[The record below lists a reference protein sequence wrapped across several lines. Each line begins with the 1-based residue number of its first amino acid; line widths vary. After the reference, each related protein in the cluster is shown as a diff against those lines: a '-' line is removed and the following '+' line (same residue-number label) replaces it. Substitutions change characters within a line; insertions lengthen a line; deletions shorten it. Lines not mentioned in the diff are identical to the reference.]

1 MRRENERR
9 SDVVSGA
16 NELFEA
22 PPQDRFCLRLVDQ
35 FELGRSHCRLPLRLR
50 LQGHSSASSAR
61 LSARLRS
68 RVAAPKVWVPPTNV
82 PRPSDGL
89 PRSSVDGARRSPR
102 HATRSPHPAPCPPG
116 LIERG
121 EQLCSMPA
129 AIAAEEVRSRSTA
142 ANELDVDVSRVADDV
157 AKKSSVAIDVV
168 ECPIPLELHRC
179 ARRRQVARARASTHA
194 RSIRPRRARGHR
206 PGRAARAARFARRA
220 CPRRRHAS
228 RRRFRSLL
236 RWTKT
241 RTRRAPRQQQR
252 GAGSAQTGRELVDA
266 GALRLFLAIHVPR
279 DEQQP
284 AEDDDQEAAPRPT
297 LNQIRSKI
305 TMPSTPMNRKSDRRA
320 RQLEAVARHAA
331 SLRRLRD
338 LVASGGRNGVVTKPL
353 WAPWRLEYIKQADE
367 QVGCVFCDEA
377 AGALDPDDSLLVHQR
392 RHGDRAPEQ
401 VPVLVRTPDGR
412 AAPPSSERYPI

>member
-89 PRSSVDGARRSPR
+89 PRSIVDGARRSPR

-116 LIERG
+116 IIERG

-129 AIAAEEVRSRSTA
+129 AIAAEEVRGRRTA
-142 ANELDVDVSRVADDV
+142 AHELDVDVLRLAHDV
-157 AKKSSVAIDVV
+157 AEEPSIAIDVV
-168 ECPIPLELHRC
+168 EGPIPLELHRC
-179 ARRRQVARARASTHA
+179 ARRRQAVRARASTHA
-194 RSIRPRRARGHR
+194 RSTRPRRARERR
-206 PGRAARAARFARRA
+206 PGRAARAAHFARRA

-228 RRRFRSLL
+228 PRRFRSLR
-236 RWTKT
+236 RWPTT
-241 RTRRAPRQQQR
+241 RTRRAPAGARVRQR
-252 GAGSAQTGRELVDA
+252 LYSDSRKLVDP
-266 GALRLFLAIHVPR
+266 GSLRLFLAIEVPG
-279 DEQQP
+279 DEEKP
-284 AEDDDQEAAPRPT
+284 TEDDD
-297 LNQIRSKI
+297 
-305 TMPSTPMNRKSDRRA
+305 
-320 RQLEAVARHAA
+320 
-331 SLRRLRD
+331 
-338 LVASGGRNGVVTKPL
+338 
-353 WAPWRLEYIKQADE
+353 
-367 QVGCVFCDEA
+367 
-377 AGALDPDDSLLVHQR
+377 
-392 RHGDRAPEQ
+392 
-401 VPVLVRTPDGR
+401 
-412 AAPPSSERYPI
+412 